1 MTSYLDLPIG
11 DGTPELI
18 TAVIEIPQGGINN
31 YEYDKKLHVFRLDR
45 NLHIQAAH
53 NRYREKHAAA

>member
-18 TAVIEIPQGGINN
+18 TAVIEIPQ
-31 YEYDKKLHVFRLDR
+31 
-45 NLHIQAAH
+45 AAH
-53 NRYREKHAAA
+53 NRYREKNAAA